1 MAQMGRPGMSAGQ
14 KHEVWSRWRKGNSL
28 SEIGRAVGKHP
39 GSVFGVLKLHGG
51 ISPIARQR
59 SRLALTLP
67 EREEI
72 SRGIA
77 AGLSI
82 RAISRNIGREASTVS
97 REIKRHGGVAKYRAV
112 QADEK
117 AWDRAKR
124 PKVCKLAQESKL
136 CKIVSEKLSLQ
147 WSPEQVSGWL
157 RNEYP
162 DDEKMQISHET
173 IYRSL
178 FIQSRGVLKKE
189 LVKCLRSGRVMRQS
203 KYYNTK
209 GVTRGQIIDA
219 QSIKERPPEI
229 EDRAIPGHWE
239 GDLIAG
245 SKNTHI
251 ATLVERQSRF
261 TVLVK
266 LVGKDAETVTDALI
280 QQIKTLPKILR
291 KTLTWDRGMELA
303 YHKKFTIA
311 TNIKVYFC
319 DPKSPW
325 QRGTNENT
333 NGLLRQYFPK
343 KTDLSVHTQAEL
355 NEIALRLNQ
364 RPRKILGYTTPVVKL
379 WESVALTG

>member
-1 MAQMGRPGMSAGQ
+1 MVQMGRPGMSVGQ
-14 KHEVWSRWRKGNSL
+14 KHEVWSRWKKGESL

-51 ISPIARQR
+51 ISPKARQR
-59 SRLALTLP
+59 SHLALTLI

-82 RAISRNIGREASTVS
+82 RAISRNIGRAASTVC
-97 REIKRHGGVAKYRAV
+97 REIKRHGGVTKYRAV
-112 QADEK
+112 QADKK
-117 AWDRAKR
+117 AWVRAKR
-124 PKVCKLAQESKL
+124 PKLCLLAREPKL
-136 CKIVSEKLSLQ
+136 CKVVSEKLSLQ
-147 WSPEQVSGWL
+147 WSPEQISGWL
-157 RNEYP
+157 KTEYSN
-162 DDEKMQISHET
+162 DDKMQISHET

-189 LVKCLRSGRVMRQS
+189 LVKHLRTGRVMRQS
-203 KYYNTK
+203 KHYNTK

-219 QSIKERPPEI
+219 ESIKERPSEI

-251 ATLVERQSRF
+251 ATLVERKSRF
-261 TVLVK
+261 TILVK
-266 LVGKDAETVTDALI
+266 LDEKDAETVTGALV
-280 QQIKTLPKILR
+280 QQIKMLPQILR

-319 DPKSPW
+319 DPQSPW

-333 NGLLRQYFPK
+333 NGLLRQYLPK
-343 KTDLSVHTQAEL
+343 KTNLSVHSQDEL
-355 NEIALRLNQ
+355 NKIALRLNQ
-364 RPRKILGYTTPVVKL
+364 RPRKILRYTTPEVKL

>member
-1 MAQMGRPGMSAGQ
+1 MGQLGRPGMSVGQ
-14 KHEVWSRWRKGNSL
+14 KYEVWCRWRRGESL
-28 SEIGRAVGKHP
+28 SVIGRAIGKHP

-51 ISPIARQR
+51 ISPKDRKR
-59 SRLALTLP
+59 SRLALNLP

-82 RAISRNIGREASTVS
+82 RAISRKIGRAASTVS

-117 AWDRAKR
+117 AWARTKR
-124 PKVCKLAQESKL
+124 PKLCKLAQEPKL

-147 WSPEQVSGWL
+147 WSPEQISGWL
-157 RNEYP
+157 KNEHSN
-162 DDEKMQISHET
+162 DEKMQISHET

-178 FIQSRGVLKKE
+178 FIQSRGVLKRE
-189 LVKCLRSGRVMRQS
+189 LIKFLRTGRVMRQS
-203 KYYNTK
+203 KHYNTK

-219 QSIKERPPEI
+219 ESIKERPSEI
-229 EDRAIPGHWE
+229 EARAIPGHWE

-261 TVLVK
+261 TILVK
-266 LVGKDAETVTDALI
+266 LNGKDAETVTDALI
-280 QQIKTLPKILR
+280 QQIKTLPEILR

-303 YHKKFTIA
+303 YHKRFTIA
-311 TNIKVYFC
+311 TNINVYFC
-319 DPKSPW
+319 DPQSPW

-343 KTDLSVHTQAEL
+343 KTDLSVYTQIEL
-355 NEIALRLNQ
+355 NKVALRLNQ
-364 RPRKILGYTTPVVKL
+364 RPRKILGYTTPEIKL
-379 WESVALTG
+379 LESVALTG